1 MNTFT
6 KIMLSEAEKHL
17 IDIAEEEEGINEA
30 LSGIRAFRLSVLG
43 SFTKSTLDELESKGF
58 DFRSKGI
65 TSRRAELR
73 VFVESHPACMA
84 ESIDA
89 LKEKIFYTLTRKE
102 EERIYQK
109 QLTEKTK
116 QKKPKKEDDD

>member
-1 MNTFT
+1 
-6 KIMLSEAEKHL
+6 MLSEAEKRL
-17 IDIAEEEEGINEA
+17 IDIAEEEDGIMEA
-30 LSGIRAFRLSVLG
+30 LCDIRAFRLSILG
-43 SFTKSTLDELESKGF
+43 TFTKSTLDELESKGF

-73 VFVESHPACMA
+73 VFVEAHPACMA

-89 LKEKIFYTLTRKE
+89 LKEKIFYTLSRKE

-116 QKKPKKEDDD
+116 QKKQKKEDEEE

>member
-73 VFVESHPACMA
+73 VFVESHNRRAQGEDILHAHTEGRRKDISKAAHREDEA
-84 ESIDA
+84 EEA
-89 LKEKIFYTLTRKE
+89 E
-102 EERIYQK
+102 EGRR
-109 QLTEKTK
+109 
-116 QKKPKKEDDD
+116 